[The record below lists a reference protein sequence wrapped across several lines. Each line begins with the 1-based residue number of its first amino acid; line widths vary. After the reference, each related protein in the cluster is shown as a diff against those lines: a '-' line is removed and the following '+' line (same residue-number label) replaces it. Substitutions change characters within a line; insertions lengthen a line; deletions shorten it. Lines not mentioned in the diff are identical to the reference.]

1 MVMVIQEHDIR
12 DLAIELLHS
21 VKKFYRFREL
31 EEILGISTPTLWRY
45 IHGEI
50 KPSPERAK
58 DIILKLLS
66 PSVLENIKKKIISVR
81 NGIVN
86 VYPLAYSIEVLT
98 IASIDA
104 YLWARDLGPTTVL
117 TTEVDGIPLATLI
130 AKKLGASLVV
140 AKRRREV
147 GYSQFIE
154 TSYLAYDPPEVRT
167 LYVPKEVLPPN
178 ERVLIVDDLIRSGRT
193 TRALVDIVR
202 QARSLVVGVYA
213 LMGYGDAW
221 KNVVKIFVG
230 DRHRVLFELR

>member
-1 MVMVIQEHDIR
+1 MVIQEHDIR

>member
-1 MVMVIQEHDIR
+1 MAIQEHDIR

-21 VKKFYRFREL
+21 VKKFYKFREL
-31 EEILGISTPTLWRY
+31 EELLGISTPTLWRY

-50 KPSPERAK
+50 KPSPERARE
-58 DIILKLLS
+58 IISKLLS
-66 PSVLENIKKKIISVR
+66 PPVLENIKRKIVSVR
-81 NGIVN
+81 DGIVN

-104 YLWARDLGPTTVL
+104 YLWARDLSPSTIL

-130 AKKLGASLVV
+130 AKKLGATLVV

-147 GYSQFIE
+147 GFAQFIE
-154 TSYLAYDPPEVRT
+154 TSYLAYDPPEIRT
-167 LYVPKEVLPPN
+167 LYVPREVLPPN

-202 QARSLVVGVYA
+202 QARGVVVGVYA
-213 LMGYGDAW
+213 MIGYGDGW
-221 KNVVKIFVG
+221 KNVVKAIVG
-230 DRHRVLFELR
+230 DRHKVLFELR